1 MPKVKK
7 SSARRVA
14 VHPYKKESGHNVKTS
29 VEVKKDIIKTD
40 NSTDKIESESGVLS
54 SQQLSRGQKKRQA
67 KREQFLRKEK
77 LIFSSLQLK
86 EDTEQRRRIDGLD
99 AIKNALMGTCVEAW
113 KGVTSE
119 GRHTPRITN
128 NRAKKSVVE
137 NEVERMKLV
146 LQHPAYQND
155 ALATLQEHLRN
166 TLVDDRKLQEEVSKE
181 RAKNEM
187 NERTL
192 KRKRA
197 RKKYKPRR
205 IG

>member
-1 MPKVKK
+1 
-7 SSARRVA
+7 
-14 VHPYKKESGHNVKTS
+14 
-29 VEVKKDIIKTD
+29 
-40 NSTDKIESESGVLS
+40 
-54 SQQLSRGQKKRQA
+54 
-67 KREQFLRKEK
+67 
-77 LIFSSLQLK
+77 
-86 EDTEQRRRIDGLD
+86 
-99 AIKNALMGTCVEAW
+99 
-113 KGVTSE
+113 VTSE